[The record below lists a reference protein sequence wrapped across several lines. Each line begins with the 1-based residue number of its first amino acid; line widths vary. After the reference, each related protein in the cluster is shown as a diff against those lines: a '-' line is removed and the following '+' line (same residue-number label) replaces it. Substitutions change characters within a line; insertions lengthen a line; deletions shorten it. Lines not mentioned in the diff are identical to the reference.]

1 MHPDT
6 VTPSAVLKAVVIV
19 GVLAGAA
26 IAFVPLGAETAPNQ
40 SRFGDHAAT
49 QVATINGINATV
61 VTVIEREN
69 GTSRSIERVQL
80 RPATGE
86 FRAVLVSSTE
96 LRWDRRVSNGS
107 QLWLYDRDESEVDR
121 IDLSPRAD
129 ANGTYV
135 RRLQRLLE
143 RLDRTRESATQSTTP
158 TPGIQPLPAVPSAG
172 TGSASV
178 TGPSALDV
186 TYVRNETIDGR
197 STYLVRLQSN
207 SSSEAAVVRNYTQRL
222 WLDAE
227 FFYPVKRQ
235 TSWRQDGARTQITT
249 TYRNVTFNPGIDDEV
264 FSFDPPANATVNAS
278 GGQYQETYGSL
289 SGLQRAAS
297 MSVPVPD
304 VPPSFEVTY
313 ASETTIPGRVESVGL
328 RYVNATATLSIS
340 KSNLTWY
347 EPQTAND
354 SVSIDGR
361 TGEFRNLGPKQ
372 TVSWSCDGRRYS
384 VTGSGL
390 SKATL
395 LEVAESVTCE

>member
-6 VTPSAVLKAVVIV
+6 VSPSAVLKAVVVV

-49 QVATINGINATV
+49 QVATIDGIDATV

-69 GTSRSIERVQL
+69 GTSRSVERVQL

-96 LRWDRRVSNGS
+96 HRWDRRVSNGS
-107 QLWLYDRDESEVDR
+107 HLWLYDRDENEVDR

-129 ANGTYV
+129 ANGTSV

-143 RLDRTRESATQSTTP
+143 RLDRTRAPATPATTP

-172 TGSASV
+172 TSGASV
-178 TGPSALDV
+178 ARGGALDA
-186 TYVRNETIDGR
+186 TYVSNETVAGR
-197 STYLVRLQSN
+197 ATYLVQLQSN
-207 SSSEAAVVRNYTQRL
+207 SSSDAAMVTNYTQRL

-227 FFYPVKRQ
+227 YFYPLKRQ
-235 TSWRQDGARTQITT
+235 TSWRRGGDRTQITT
-249 TYRNVTFNPGIDDEV
+249 TYRNVTFNPGLDDEA
-264 FSFDPPANATVNAS
+264 FRFDPPADATVDAS
-278 GGQYQETYGSL
+278 GGHYQETYGSL
-289 SGLQRAAS
+289 SALQRAAS
-297 MSVPVPD
+297 TSVPVPD
-304 VPPSFEVTY
+304 VPKGFELAYT
-313 ASETTIPGRVESVGL
+313 SRTTIPGRVKSVGL
-328 RYVNATATLSIS
+328 RYVNATASLAIS

-347 EPQTAND
+347 EPETTND

-372 TVSWSCDGRRYS
+372 VVSWSCDGWRYS
-384 VTGSGL
+384 VTGRGL
-390 SKATL
+390 RKPL
-395 LEVAESVTCE
+395 LIDVAESVTCE